1 MEKLRKS
8 KFLALVLCIMM
19 VLSVLPAGVMADEG
33 GTTGGAD
40 GETYVAWIGETGYT
54 TLEAAVNAAKSGDTI
69 NLEAGKYT
77 LYQKGADVLN
87 KDLTFVGKGTD
98 QTTWLIGP
106 KVPDPLK
113 FGTEYNSDY
122 SFNVRG
128 TETTETVTFKN
139 MTLQSGSVNYLG
151 FAGTDITN
159 VENCIIEG
167 KTFYWGYTSATFTNT
182 TFNCPSGDYALWTYS
197 SPTMTFDNCTFN
209 SSGKVINVYNEGGK
223 PDLVVNF
230 SNCTVNSSNS
240 ESKSV
245 LNINDS
251 LLKSVTINIS
261 GTNAI
266 NGIKADGIA
275 KTDGSH
281 NEYEKNQE
289 DVTCSKLF
297 EFNTKPGNDGNSG
310 KTTVKI
316 DGETVWT
323 KGKMVDHK
331 YSDGEHDKA
340 FNTQWGPWFAGDDGK
355 LHRSGSLTCKYC
367 GYSTTIE
374 DEKDFVLDVSRS
386 KTNDGLN
393 SDHQTNITLSLPSA
407 EEKLESDIV
416 FVLDG
421 SSSAETNV
429 VKESLSLL
437 DELKASAEESGAA
450 INVCIVKFKRQ
461 AFKSEWFNLS
471 TDFDAIKKAMETK
484 YSGGTN
490 IHAGLLAGKDALEE
504 HNNVSASRKY
514 LILISDGSTYLYSKD
529 GDWASDTPFTR
540 TYYAKEPYNSA
551 AGGYWDNGNYEPN
564 NYPDVNVPR
573 PKTTSDVDTWRAYLK
588 DVKERNAESNG
599 DSYDYHCDYDK
610 NFNQGIP
617 SDDFKTQPAVKRS
630 ANNRDMAFYYADQ
643 TWQQI
648 VNAGYNAFSI
658 ATQDSSAGAGNADDS
673 YYFMNYLNGGKSL
686 DFSDIKNEII
696 FAVGAGS
703 TVEDKMSNDF
713 DFVPGSLRLT
723 VGGIEV
729 PSTTEGNVTYFG
741 KTENGYRF
749 KVEYDSDA
757 DKFVWTINE
766 NVSNF
771 APVQLT
777 YTVKLVNPETTPGTY
792 TVPTNEYAKLTP
804 KDSAGHQGNVLYFK
818 IPTVSYT
825 VEDDTPIIPI
835 IPIINFVDVT
845 VRKVDADDH
854 DIVLSGAV
862 FDLYRDGMER
872 PYMTGLTTDENG
884 EILLRDLNENTTY
897 YLVET
902 SAPEGYKLSDTKKE
916 FTTGNSDS
924 TVYFENVK
932 SEAPSVLES
941 GDHFAYIVGYP
952 DGNVRPTGNITRAEV
967 ATIFFRLLTEEART
981 ANMTQENPFSDVNKG
996 DWYNCAIST
1005 LHAMG
1010 IVNGYTDG
1018 TFNPNGFI
1026 TRAEFAAIAARFDS
1040 IGNDFKQSFDDV
1052 YGHWAEDEI
1061 AAAQAH
1067 GWLKGYE
1074 DGTFKPD
1081 QLITRAE
1088 AMTIVNRVLVRL
1100 PESADALRADMVVWP
1115 DNSDT
1120 TAWYYLAV
1128 QEATNSHYYER
1139 NTETTEY
1146 WTEIRA
1152 PRDWTLL
1159 EK

>member
-1 MEKLRKS
+1 
-8 KFLALVLCIMM
+8 
-19 VLSVLPAGVMADEG
+19 
-33 GTTGGAD
+33 
-40 GETYVAWIGETGYT
+40 
-54 TLEAAVNAAKSGDTI
+54 
-69 NLEAGKYT
+69 
-77 LYQKGADVLN
+77 
-87 KDLTFVGKGTD
+87 
-98 QTTWLIGP
+98 
-106 KVPDPLK
+106 
-113 FGTEYNSDY
+113 
-122 SFNVRG
+122 
-128 TETTETVTFKN
+128 
-139 MTLQSGSVNYLG
+139 MTLQSSNADYLG
-151 FAGTDITN
+151 FIRINNIVVDGCVVNGRTH
-159 VENCIIEG
+159 
-167 KTFYWGYTSATFTNT
+167 FWGYKTTKFTNT
-182 TFNCPSGDYALWTYS
+182 TFNAPGTANSGLDESKNKPDYVLWTS
-197 SPTMTFDNCTFN
+197 TGSEFTFEGCTFN
-209 SSGKVINVYNEGGK
+209 VAGKTLNVFKDYGAGEN
-223 PDLVVNF
+223 
-230 SNCTVNSSNS
+230 SCTVNMKNCNVISTKAN
-240 ESKSV
+240 KSV
-245 LNINDS
+245 LNIKDNNNDYI
-251 LLKSVTINIS
+251 INIS
-261 GTNAI
+261 GTTV
-266 NGIKADGIA
+266 NGLNPNS
-275 KTDGSH
+275 T
-281 NEYEKNQE
+281 
-289 DVTCSKLF
+289 TCSRLF
-297 EFNTKPGNDGNSG
+297 QVESVGENENNNHYA
-310 KTTVKI
+310 TVNI

-323 KGKMVDHK
+323 NGKMVDHK

-340 FNTQWGPWFAGDDGK
+340 FDTQWGPWFAGDDGK

-367 GYSTTIE
+367 GYSTTIK

-393 SDHQTNITLSLPSA
+393 SDNQTNITLSLPSA
-407 EEKLESDIV
+407 EANLATDV
-416 FVLDG
+416 VLVLDASKCAKDMLQATINLLDDLSKQEATGADIKVGIVMFKGNAVPFKTFDDNKSIADIKEELSSLIVEDDADG
-421 SSSAETNV
+421 SKTKSAVRKHVAETYPEFMN
-429 VKESLSLL
+429 
-437 DELKASAEESGAA
+437 
-450 INVCIVKFKRQ
+450 
-461 AFKSEWFNLS
+461 
-471 TDFDAIKKAMETK
+471 
-484 YSGGTN
+484 GGTN
-490 IHAGLLAGKDALEE
+490 IPAGLQLATNMLSGDTTVEDA
-504 HNNVSASRKY
+504 RKFVV
-514 LILISDGSTYLYSKD
+514 LVSDGDTYCFCHTDEETGGYDYTKAYTRAGPSKGYIGGISEYENWDTNVPVRNLYYAAQNSLDKNIWASYLKYVGENNNKFTQYDFQASAEAFNNGTFPNGFEDSQLIPADVKDRIINSDVSRYQTAELYSELQNKYNC
-529 GDWASDTPFTR
+529 
-540 TYYAKEPYNSA
+540 YYCYLP
-551 AGGYWDNGNYEPN
+551 GGY
-564 NYPDVNVPR
+564 
-573 PKTTSDVDTWRAYLK
+573 
-588 DVKERNAESNG
+588 
-599 DSYDYHCDYDK
+599 
-610 NFNQGIP
+610 
-617 SDDFKTQPAVKRS
+617 
-630 ANNRDMAFYYADQ
+630 DMARTMLKAFTPADRL
-643 TWQQI
+643 I
-648 VNAGYNAFSI
+648 DGS
-658 ATQDSSAGAGNADDS
+658 
-673 YYFMNYLNGGKSL
+673 
-686 DFSDIKNEII
+686 IKNSNIFAGITKDII

-703 TVEDKMSNDF
+703 TVEDKMGKDF
-713 DFVPGSLRLT
+713 DFVPGSLKLT
-723 VGGIEV
+723 VGGTEV

-777 YTVKLVNPETTPGTY
+777 YTVKLVNPKTEAGTY
-792 TVPTNEYAKLTP
+792 TVPTNEYAILTP
-804 KDSAGHQGNVLYFK
+804 KDSAGHLGKELYFDV
-818 IPTVSYT
+818 PTVSYT

-902 SAPEGYKLSDTKKE
+902 SAPEGYKLSDTKKK
-916 FTTGNSDS
+916 FTTGNTDS

-996 DWYNCAIST
+996 DWYNRAIST

-1040 IGNDFKQSFDDV
+1040 MGNDFKQSFDDV

-1115 DNSDT
+1115 DNADT

-1139 NTETTEY
+1139 NTETSEY